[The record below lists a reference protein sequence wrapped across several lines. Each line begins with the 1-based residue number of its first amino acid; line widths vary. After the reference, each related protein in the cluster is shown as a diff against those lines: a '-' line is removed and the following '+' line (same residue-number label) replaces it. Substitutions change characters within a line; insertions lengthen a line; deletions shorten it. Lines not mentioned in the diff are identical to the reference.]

1 MKFLLVIILTSTQ
14 LFCSG
19 STLHVKDNPKK
30 THFGVAIG
38 TESGRVIGHGPS
50 MFALGITPP
59 SIGFNAYLFYA
70 EKSTRK
76 KWGKEYS
83 IGFSQRGF
91 VVDGQSYKEDLS
103 LDYINLTAGFYKPYA
118 KKSSL
123 HLDGYLSYLLTAT
136 YQLGKSPIYNVKS
149 NYKPLDVGLSASY
162 NYNITHRLGLRLTQN
177 IGLLPLDQGNS
188 ITELNNSTV
197 LSIIFDLL

>member
-1 MKFLLVIILTSTQ
+1 MKFLLVIILTSSQ

-19 STLHVKDNPKK
+19 STLHVRDTTKK
-30 THFGVAIG
+30 THLGVAIG

-50 MFALGITPP
+50 MFAVGITPP
-59 SIGFNAYLFYA
+59 SMGFNAHLIYT
-70 EKSTRK
+70 EKSSHK

-91 VVDGQSYKEDLS
+91 VIDRKFYKEDLS
-103 LDYINLTAGFYKPYA
+103 LDYINLTAGLYKPYA
-118 KKSSL
+118 SKTSF
-123 HLDGYLSYLLTAT
+123 HLSGYLSYLLNAK

-162 NYNITHRLGLRLTQN
+162 NCNITHHIGLRLTQN
-177 IGLLPLDQGNS
+177 IGLLPLDQGS
-188 ITELNNSTV
+188 SVIELNNSTV
-197 LSIIFDLL
+197 LSTIINF